1 MWAVLC
7 HTDKDIGP
15 ESASRC
21 FDAEVE
27 MIAARCHERLIRYR
41 PIEVGS
47 LK

>member
-1 MWAVLC
+1 MWAVPY

-15 ESASRC
+15 ESASRR

-27 MIAARCHERLIRYR
+27 KIACYERLIRYL